1 MKKTQQE
8 NVTRGSRGGRQ
19 GGRVVR
25 EVCSEEVDLSW
36 GLREEKEAVSGGRQ
50 FHVEGRGSVKA

>member
-1 MKKTQQE
+1 M
-8 NVTRGSRGGRQ
+8 TRGSRGGRQ